1 MRILAS
7 ATLYCQVTHDFQ
19 DQVAIIRLVFFS
31 FDAQVYILYQQVH
44 NKRKDKE
51 ISEQETQR
59 MTKGCVSVMLH
70 LNMRMNVLPLITLVH
85 TYALIDEFSITQ
97 QAQRKD

>member
-7 ATLYCQVTHDFQ
+7 VTLYCQVTHDFR
-19 DQVAIIRLVFFS
+19 DQVAIIRLFFS

-97 QAQRKD
+97 QVQRKD

>member
-1 MRILAS
+1 MPLFI
-7 ATLYCQVTHDFQ
+7 VTHDFQ
-19 DQVAIIRLVFFS
+19 DQVAIIRLFFS

-97 QAQRKD
+97 QVQRKD

>member
-7 ATLYCQVTHDFQ
+7 VTLYCQVTHDFQ
-19 DQVAIIRLVFFS
+19 DQVAIIRLFFS

-97 QAQRKD
+97 QVQRKD